1 MGILWSQIVFF
12 TFKTTLLVLPICI
25 GSHVLAKPT
34 LMEFFVNNLKSP
46 FSLTASILFMGI
58 MVSSCAKDFSSPLN
72 NDEIPP
78 PAATPV
84 AAKPTPA
91 PVENTGPLNAVA
103 QAAQKGGVVNCL
115 GRINQVSNFLVA
127 GSQTSGASLTVSPQ
141 IPNERMATISF
152 EIKSPQVLSY
162 ASADFAPLAS
172 TCGATYE
179 AVTHWQNSCKDVAKK
194 GYAQLKFIGAIQS
207 NILVLEGGPQLRV
220 FLMPAGTGCV
230 AIKKE
235 VVY

>member
-1 MGILWSQIVFF
+1 M
-12 TFKTTLLVLPICI
+12 
-25 GSHVLAKPT
+25 
-34 LMEFFVNNLKSP
+34 NNLKSR

-72 NDEIPP
+72 NAEIPP

-84 AAKPTPA
+84 AETVAKPTPA

-103 QAAQKGGVVNCL
+103 QAAQKNGVVNCL

-127 GSQTSGASLTVSPQ
+127 GSQTSGAALLVSPQ
-141 IPNERMATISF
+141 IPNERLASIAF

-179 AVTHWQNSCKDVAKK
+179 AITHWQNSCKEVAKK
-194 GYAQLKFIGAIQS
+194 GYAQLKIIRAIQS